1 MLSFDSHVLAGLAR
15 SRGFS
20 LIEVLVAMAIMG
32 LALTVLYQSSSSATR
47 NARVASE
54 YAEALALAESMLDA
68 FSTQLSIGKQE
79 SGRFGEFDWIA
90 IAEVPQADETQNVPA
105 EAVTTSLVQVT
116 LTVTWA
122 GQKNA
127 RELTLQTVD
136 YVDETTDD

>member
-1 MLSFDSHVLAGLAR
+1 
-15 SRGFS
+15 
-20 LIEVLVAMAIMG
+20 MAIMG
-32 LALTVLYQSSSSATR
+32 MALTALYQSSSSATR
-47 NARVASE
+47 NVRVASE

-79 SGRFGEFDWIA
+79 SGRFGEFDWSA
-90 IAEVPQADETQNVPA
+90 IAEAPRASETLDSPT
-105 EAVTTSLVQVT
+105 EAVTASLVQVT

-136 YVDETTDD
+136 YVHEPTDD